1 MGNNILIVESKN
13 DKFFLN
19 AIIDY
24 LNFDIDITEPILI
37 EESDYLSMDG
47 LDPTKLEKALKDL
60 KADIQKGEINNIG
73 IVIDLDD
80 QSEENR
86 VAFVNNC
93 LQAVFPDCQTLLK
106 VNEFINLNFEDFD
119 VQLACHFINVNG
131 TGELETVLRSVKSK
145 VSVFADCLDSWK
157 DCLQGQ
163 GKTISLKEF
172 NKFWVS
178 MYLRF
183 DTCDDN
189 EKRQAERKCSMKGFE
204 YVMKE
209 KQDIWDFEN
218 PVLDELKQ
226 FLKLFC

>member
-1 MGNNILIVESKN
+1 MGNNILVVESKN

-47 LDPTKLEKALKDL
+47 LD
-60 KADIQKGEINNIG
+60 
-73 IVIDLDD
+73 LDD

-93 LQAVFPDCQTLLK
+93 LQAVFPVCQPLLK

-178 MYLRF
+178 LYLRF

>member
-1 MGNNILIVESKN
+1 MGNNILVVESKN

-93 LQAVFPDCQTLLK
+93 LQAVFPVCQTLLK

-131 TGELETVLRSVKSK
+131 TGELETVLRSL
-145 VSVFADCLDSWK
+145 A
-157 DCLQGQ
+157 G
-163 GKTISLKEF
+163 
-172 NKFWVS
+172 
-178 MYLRF
+178 
-183 DTCDDN
+183 
-189 EKRQAERKCSMKGFE
+189 ERS
-204 YVMKE
+204 
-209 KQDIWDFEN
+209 
-218 PVLDELKQ
+218 
-226 FLKLFC
+226 FLS